1 MSANAARSTGI
12 SGRSVAVLGTLAV
25 GLVAAFVAAPGKL
38 AANGSSESFGDESSL
53 RAALRVAF
61 VEYWSSGDRD
71 FPPAL
76 SDVVDYWFRYHV
88 VKALIA
94 AVLLIVLVA
103 LAVLLWRAFLRGTR
117 NSPALASAGGLV
129 TLLAL
134 ASLVLVMANI
144 QGAVAPFSALLP
156 MLTTGA
162 PDGLLAD
169 TLDQIRLQLAD
180 SLSAGGR
187 TSPALDVMISDFAR
201 YHVAMAVI
209 AAVAALVL
217 IAMSIASWTAFART
231 TLSDR
236 RSRRVWG
243 SFGALFTVVTLALL
257 VIAAVNTS
265 TAADS
270 APALLAFFEGG
281 W

>member
-1 MSANAARSTGI
+1 M
-12 SGRSVAVLGTLAV
+12 
-25 GLVAAFVAAPGKL
+25 GLVVAFVAAPGKV

-94 AVLLIVLVA
+94 AVLLVVLVA

-134 ASLVLVMANI
+134 ASSVLVMANI

-162 PDGLLAD
+162 PDGPLAD

-187 TSPALDVMISDFAR
+187 TPPALDVMISDFAR
-201 YHVAMAVI
+201 YHLAMAVI
-209 AAVAALVL
+209 AAVATLIL
-217 IAMSIASWTAFART
+217 IAMSIASWTMFART
-231 TLSDR
+231 NSSDN

-243 SFGALFTVVTLALL
+243 SFGALFAVVSLAALI
-257 VIAAVNTS
+257 IAVVNTS
-265 TAADS
+265 TATDS
-270 APALLAFFEGG
+270 APALLAFFEGS

>member
-1 MSANAARSTGI
+1 MSANAARSTG
-12 SGRSVAVLGTLAV
+12 RSVALLVTLAV
-25 GLVAAFVAAPGKL
+25 GLVIAFVAAPGKL

-134 ASLVLVMANI
+134 ASSVLVMVNI

-162 PDGLLAD
+162 PDGPLAD

-187 TSPALDVMISDFAR
+187 TPPALDVMISDFAR

-209 AAVAALVL
+209 TAVAALIL

-231 TLSDR
+231 NPSDS

-243 SFGALFTVVTLALL
+243 SFGALFTVVSLAAL
-257 VIAAVNTS
+257 VIAVVNTS

-270 APALLAFFEGG
+270 APALLAFFEGS